1 MQWSTRLQLEKMS
14 HTATSFITL
23 TYRDDQMP
31 LLENGLATLRPLDL
45 SLWLKRLRIAFQ
57 RKTGSNSSLRYYA
70 AGEYGDKHQRPHYHL
85 ILYGYP
91 PCAYGSSRYADG
103 RTIDCCFQCDL
114 VRDTWNMGIIENK
127 IVTPGHTKYVAGY
140 VMKKMTSKHD
150 ARLNGRHPEFSR
162 QSKMNGGLGIGAVK
176 QLAAVSKQR
185 LDAGTTDD
193 VAFCVRI
200 DGKVQILDRYMRKKI
215 RKEIGLDEKAPPSVL
230 QKVEQEMLALQIFAQ
245 TDKEDIT
252 LKKQLV
258 RRAASKIASIKA
270 RHEMNN
276 SRKRNN
282 SL

>member
-14 HTATSFITL
+14 HQATSFITL
-23 TYRDDQMP
+23 TYRDEKMP
-31 LLENGLATLRPLDL
+31 RLDNGLATLNPLDL
-45 SLWLKRLRIAFQ
+45 SLWLKRLRIAYQ
-57 RKTGSNSSLRYYA
+57 RKTEKPSSLRFYA
-70 AGEYGDKHQRPHYHL
+70 AGEYGDKHERPHYHL

-91 PCAYGSSRYADG
+91 SCAYGCSRYSDG

-114 VRDTWNMGIIENK
+114 VRDTWARGIVENK

-140 VMKKMTSKHD
+140 VMKKMTHKD
-150 ARLNGRHPEFSR
+150 DIRLNGRYPEFSR
-162 QSKMNGGLGIGAVK
+162 QSKQNGGLGIGAIK

-185 LDAGTTDD
+185 LDAGTADD
-193 VAFCVRI
+193 VAFSVRI

-230 QKVEQEMLALQIFAQ
+230 QKVESEMLALQIFAQ
-245 TDKEDIT
+245 TDPEDIT

-276 SRKRNN
+276 TRKRNN